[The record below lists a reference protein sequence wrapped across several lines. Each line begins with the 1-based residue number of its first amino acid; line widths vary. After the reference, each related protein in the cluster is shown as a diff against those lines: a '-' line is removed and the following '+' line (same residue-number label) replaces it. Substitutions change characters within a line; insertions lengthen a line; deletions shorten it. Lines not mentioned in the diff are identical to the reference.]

1 MPSEDLLRRLAERV
15 PKGLHA
21 NIVVIGSIAT
31 AWAFR
36 DVARTAMVATKDID
50 LLPQPSVDAVSTA
63 EALGGRLLSEGWTPR
78 FPNDA
83 QPGTSSTPDQDLPAL
98 RLAPPDDRDGWFVE
112 LLAEPPASQ
121 VERKRWRRFSTAHG
135 DFGLPSFRF
144 MRVAIHAAPEA
155 MLGLR
160 APEPACMAL
169 AHLLEHADPDR
180 TPISGLPG
188 NPPRFVKDVGR
199 AVALWWLANQQSPL
213 APTHWPAQWRNALDV
228 AFPNRHDKLLAGAS
242 KALHVLEPYLRDAH
256 QIALTSVLAP
266 HATPLEAFRRAQVGG
281 VVRSRPI
288 AARLTVCDRCTL
300 ERVHG
305 HASAHQG
312 ESTWGSLQ
320 SWCTR
325 SVRIATGPFWSP
337 QQMVR
342 TPLRTRHLLR
352 SRMSAPWIRTSRF
365 TAKAKL
371 PRARLMKSLVTR

>member
-1 MPSEDLLRRLAERV
+1 MNRPLVALDAEALLRRVAERV
-15 PKGLHA
+15 PEALRA

-50 LLPQPSVDAVSTA
+50 LLLQPSIDAVPTA
-63 EALGGRLLSEGWTPR
+63 EALGAQLLSEGWTPR

-83 QPGTSSTPDQDLPAL
+83 KPGTATTPEQDLPAL

-112 LLAEPPASQ
+112 LLADPPPSQ
-121 VERKRWRRFSTAHG
+121 VERKHWRRFSTAQG

-160 APEPACMAL
+160 AAEPACMAL

-213 APTHWPAQWRNALDV
+213 APSKWTMKWSKALDDLFPYQRDPLLTGARNALQT
-228 AFPNRHDKLLAGAS
+228 
-242 KALHVLEPYLRDAH
+242 LEPYLRDAH
-256 QIALTSVLAP
+256 RLAVTSVLAP
-266 HATPLEAFRRAQVGG
+266 HATPLEAFIRALA
-281 VVRSRPI
+281 SLTKMLDRP
-288 AARLTVCDRCTL
+288 
-300 ERVHG
+300 H
-305 HASAHQG
+305 
-312 ESTWGSLQ
+312 
-320 SWCTR
+320 
-325 SVRIATGPFWSP
+325 PFVP
-337 QQMVR
+337 M
-342 TPLRTRHLLR
+342 
-352 SRMSAPWIRTSRF
+352 I
-365 TAKAKL
+365 K
-371 PRARLMKSLVTR
+371 